1 MHEAMEQQRISIAKA
16 GITATLQSRCAV
28 LGAANPKYGR
38 FDTTQYLAQQIN
50 IPVALLSRFDLIFT
64 ITDVPDS
71 EKDLL
76 IAEHILRSHT
86 LGGIEK
92 HKIET
97 GEDISEEEIPSY
109 TEPYLDRDFFR
120 KYVAYAKRIFPVMT
134 KEASVALRDYY
145 TTIRKQGEPE
155 GSSVPITARQLEA
168 FVRLSEA
175 SARIRLSDKV
185 TEDDAR
191 RAIRIVEYYLKKV
204 AGEEGR
210 FDIDIIESG
219 TSQSQRERIRTIR
232 SIIKNLAESGGP
244 IEHEDIIAEAEA
256 LGIERSRAE
265 SIIRRLHI
273 EDGYIYEPRPGSKKY
288 RVVQV
293 ET

>member
-50 IPVALLSRFDLIFT
+50 IPVALLSRFDIIFT
-64 ITDVPDS
+64 ITDVPES

-76 IAEHILRSHT
+76 IAEHILKSHT
-86 LGGIEK
+86 LGGIERYK
-92 HKIET
+92 KET
-97 GEDISEEEIPSY
+97 GGEIEDKGEVPTY
-109 TEPYLDRDFFR
+109 TEPYLDREFFR
-120 KYVAYAKRIFPVMT
+120 KYIAYAKRIFPVIT
-134 KEASVALRDYY
+134 KEASDVLRDYY
-145 TTIRKQGEPE
+145 TSIRKQGEPE

-175 SARIRLSDKV
+175 SARVRLSDRV

-191 RAIRIVEYYLKKV
+191 RAIRIVEYYLRKV

-210 FDIDIIESG
+210 FDIDIIVSG
-219 TSQSQRERIRTIR
+219 TSQSQRERIKTIR
-232 SIIKNLAESGGP
+232 GIIKSLSTSGEP
-244 IEHEDIIAEAEA
+244 VEHEDIILEAEA
-256 LGIERSRAE
+256 SGIERSKAE
-265 SIIRRLHI
+265 SIIKRLHT
-273 EDGYIYEPRPGSKKY
+273 EGTIYEVRTGKY
-288 RVVQV
+288 REAKV
-293 ET
+293 